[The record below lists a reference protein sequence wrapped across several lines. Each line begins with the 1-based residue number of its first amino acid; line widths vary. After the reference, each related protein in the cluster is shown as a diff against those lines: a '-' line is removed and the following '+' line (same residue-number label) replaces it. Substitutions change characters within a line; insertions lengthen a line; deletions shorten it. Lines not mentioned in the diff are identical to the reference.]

1 VIFALERQF
10 LKKWGIQIT
19 HCCCIGGTITEM
31 AHVPHEAHISQGKPD
46 KSQLKVWLQIAYI

>member
-46 KSQLKVWLQIAYI
+46 KSQLKV